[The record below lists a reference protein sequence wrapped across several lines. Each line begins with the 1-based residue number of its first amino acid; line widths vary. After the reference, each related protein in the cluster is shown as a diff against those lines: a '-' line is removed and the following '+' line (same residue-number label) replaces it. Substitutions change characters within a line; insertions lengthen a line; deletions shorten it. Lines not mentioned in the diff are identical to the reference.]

1 MDVGVVVVGGGHA
14 GIEACLSSA
23 RMGASTVLVT
33 VSRDSIGRMSCNPAI
48 GGIAKGQ
55 LVREIDALGGQMGL
69 TADATG
75 IHFRMLNTSKGPAV
89 QSPRCQSDKY
99 AYAEMMREVIEASD
113 VRVVEGMVSD
123 LLMGDDGIKGV
134 RLVGGDEIRSSK
146 VIITTG
152 TFMNGLIHRGQDR
165 ISAGRVDEPPSI
177 DLPLSL
183 GKLGFETRRL
193 KTGTP
198 PRVSGSSIDLDALEI
213 QEGDENPTSFSFRGE
228 GAAGNKVHCHIA
240 WTTPESHQLILNHM
254 SELPLYNGQIEG
266 VGPRYCP
273 SIEDKVCRFKD
284 RERHQVFI
292 EPESLR
298 TDEVYLNGISTS
310 MSSELQDRLLLSIP
324 GLEKAQVLR
333 YGYAIEYDFVPP
345 HQLKETME
353 TIKIPGLY
361 LAGQINGTT
370 GYEEAAAQGLIAGI
384 NAVNSL
390 RGEVPF
396 ILGRNEAYVG
406 VLMDDLVVKE
416 ITEPYRMFT
425 SRAEH
430 RLLLRHDNADQRLM
444 KYGLELGLL
453 KKEDYDAMCRKV
465 DSAKSAKSA
474 LKGVHED
481 GKSYL
486 ELLKNPRTSLRDIM
500 NKEKA
505 PEELSALSDGARQV
519 LEVEVKYEGYLKRE
533 EKRIERLL
541 RADDQKLPINI
552 NYQALSEMR
561 QEGREKLSRFRPRT
575 LGQAGRIAGVNPA
588 DLQILEVY
596 MKRGK
601 WPLIEE
607 SATP

>member
-14 GIEACLSSA
+14 GVEACLSSA
-23 RMGASTVLVT
+23 RMGVSTVLVT
-33 VSRDSIGRMSCNPAI
+33 VGKNSIGRMSCNPAI

-99 AYAEMMREVIEASD
+99 AYAEMMQAVILNSEVQ
-113 VRVVEGMVSD
+113 VVEGMVSD
-123 LLMGDDGIKGV
+123 LLMKDGGVAGV
-134 RLVGGDEIRSSK
+134 RLVGGQEIRSSK

-152 TFMNGLIHRGQDR
+152 TFMNGLIHRGSER
-165 ISAGRVDEPPSI
+165 VSAGRVDEPPSL
-177 DLPLSL
+177 DLPLAL
-183 GKLGFETRRL
+183 KKMGFETRRL

-198 PRVSGSSIDLDALEI
+198 PRVRGASIDHSLLEV
-213 QEGDENPTSFSFRGE
+213 QEGDEKPTGFSFLG
-228 GAAGNKVHCHIA
+228 GAPAGNRVHCHIA
-240 WTTPESHQLILNHM
+240 WTTPESHRLILDNI

-292 EPESLR
+292 EPESLT

-310 MSSELQDRLLLSIP
+310 MSPKLQDRLLSSIP
-324 GLEKAQVLR
+324 GLEKAEVLR

-345 HQLKETME
+345 HQLRETME
-353 TIKIPGLY
+353 TIHVPGLY

-370 GYEEAAAQGLIAGI
+370 GYEEAAAQGLMAGI
-384 NAVNSL
+384 NAVLSL
-390 RGEVPF
+390 REEEPF
-396 ILGRNEAYVG
+396 VLRRDEAYIG
-406 VLMDDLVVKE
+406 VLMDDLVIKE

-444 KYGLELGLL
+444 GHGKRLGLL
-453 KKEDYDAMCRKV
+453 ADHHYDAMCQKV
-465 DSAKSAKSA
+465 QDAEEAKKT
-474 LKGVHED
+474 LGGIYEE

-486 ELLKNPRTSLRDIM
+486 DMLKNPRIKLEDILRKEVPSSL
-500 NKEKA
+500 EG
-505 PEELSALSDGARQV
+505 LSEGAKRV

-533 EKRIERLL
+533 EKRIQRMN
-541 RADDQKLPINI
+541 RADDQPLPLNI
-552 NYQALSEMR
+552 NYNALGEMR

-575 LGQAGRIAGVNPA
+575 LGQASRIAGVNPA

-601 WPLIEE
+601 WPLLRGEA
-607 SATP
+607 SS